1 MLAMPAVSLLAVTRI
16 GSTLSDPLQWYREW
30 PVRTRLF
37 ASSSACR
44 LARSA
49 SVQRLRPQR
58 KPVLTADCPETPAML
73 AACHWSPVVP
83 PADSQKDR
91 VGARQELAELL
102 AGLLARQELVELLA
116 GPAGLLAELL
126 AGLLVELLVEL
137 LVGLL
142 VGLLVRQELQPEP
155 ASPAGLRQ
163 ESAQQDLWVA
173 HLGLGSVRFP
183 AGFQV
188 GLVGADASLTRRR

>member
-16 GSTLSDPLQWYREW
+16 GPTLSDPLQWYREW

-102 AGLLARQELVELLA
+102 AGLLVRQELVELLA
-116 GPAGLLAELL
+116 GPAGLLALAELQPEPASP
-126 AGLLVELLVEL
+126 AGLLALA
-137 LVGLL
+137 
-142 VGLLVRQELQPEP
+142 ELQPEP

-163 ESAQQDLWVA
+163 ESAQQDLWAA
-173 HLGLGSVRFP
+173 HLGLGLVRFP

-188 GLVGADASLTRRR
+188 GLVGDDPLPAARR